1 MAIDKAKTDVSAI
14 FLTYMALVGDV
25 ERTALAFNLDPAD
38 VSKLAE
44 SEGWAEKIRRVS
56 LMSKSGKPGDF
67 ERAQNRALCF
77 VQAHQIRTLVNRLSK
92 QLLGIECDEDFLQ
105 KISVSDKNGFSRV
118 SAKVLTDLCT
128 AAEACHRMSYAALGD
143 TVSERLERVDEKG
156 EATNV
161 SEVHAAIIAALN
173 NPATGQLKP
182 AQLMAGERE
191 AIVESSNP
199 DNPE

>member
-1 MAIDKAKTDVSAI
+1 MAIDKARTDVSAI
-14 FLTYMALVGDV
+14 FLTFMALVGDV

-38 VSKLAE
+38 VAKLAE

-77 VQAHQIRTLVNRLSK
+77 VQAHQIRSLVNRLSR
-92 QLLGIECDEDFLQ
+92 LLLDEEEDEGFLSRL
-105 KISVSDKNGFSRV
+105 SVVDRGGTSHV

-161 SEVHAAIIAALN
+161 SEVHAAIIAALS

-182 AQLMAGERE
+182 AQL
-191 AIVESSNP
+191 VEEEKQQVLDVQTDP
-199 DNPE
+199 R